1 MRVLPVRTAGE
12 QPSEDVGMLM
22 SQVGMLMRCL
32 HRGEGTSPSQRG
44 DGVEQQRKDIKNT
57 CKCVFT
63 SSAWGISA
71 FEKSGRKRGFEL
83 APTHGLSQKA
93 APTRPPCLSTCF
105 RKTNTKVGTRIAP
118 HLGKRLPQRVVIQV
132 SRSTQRALGRVS
144 AWVSWEKPSLVGRQ
158 HPPPHAS
165 SPAVGQRP
173 SPR

>member
-1 MRVLPVRTAGE
+1 MCVLPVPTAGE
-12 QPSEDVGMLM
+12 QRSEDVGMLM

-32 HRGEGTSPSQRG
+32 HRGKGTSPSQRG
-44 DGVEQQRKDIKNT
+44 EGEEQQRKDINNT
-57 CKCVFT
+57 CKCIFT
-63 SSAWGISA
+63 SSAWRIGA

-93 APTRPPCLSTCF
+93 APPAPPRLSACF

-118 HLGKRLPQRVVIQV
+118 RLGKRLPQRVIIQV
-132 SRSTQRALGRVS
+132 SRGTQRALGRVS
-144 AWVSWEKPSLVGRQ
+144 AWVSREKPSLVGRQ